1 MIDDFSSSNSYS
13 LIGVDSNWSYIR
25 FDSPTVPVWVSS
37 NFIEVENE
45 IATVRVN
52 SLNARLR
59 PTLKGAI
66 LTTLS
71 VGYSSQVTGTENG
84 FSRIVAPPSTVV
96 AVKKQDLIPQTI
108 AVNKE
113 RFDIIE
119 SAPPQMAE
127 DEPIYAPKRNMNER
141 EPLGSSEALVV
152 STDFPSK
159 TASIS
164 VDLPNVELE
173 TAKREVFPSVES
185 TRHIVVPGDAISLT
199 VFGEGDLSREDLR
212 VSENGEVAF
221 PLLGALSVSGL
232 NTSQIATLVQS
243 RLSKGYV
250 RDPKV
255 SVSMFS
261 YRPIFIRGAVVRTG
275 AFSYAQG
282 LTVGKAL
289 ALAGG
294 VSPAAIE
301 NSVSIERNGK
311 VEIEGL
317 GFDSQYTINSG
328 DVISVD
334 GGNAGRLESAELYI
348 YLHGEVKGPGEYQFR
363 RGLTVEKAVVLAGG
377 FSLRASKR
385 KISITRY
392 VNGQETPVKI
402 RRAEL
407 YMPIEP
413 GDVIDVGASWF

>member
-1 MIDDFSSSNSYS
+1 M
-13 LIGVDSNWSYIR
+13 IGVDSNWSYIR

-221 PLLGALSVSGL
+221 PLLGALSVIRPE
-232 NTSQIATLVQS
+232 NTRHFL
-243 RLSKGYV
+243 
-250 RDPKV
+250 
-255 SVSMFS
+255 
-261 YRPIFIRGAVVRTG
+261 
-275 AFSYAQG
+275 
-282 LTVGKAL
+282 
-289 ALAGG
+289 
-294 VSPAAIE
+294 
-301 NSVSIERNGK
+301 
-311 VEIEGL
+311 
-317 GFDSQYTINSG
+317 
-328 DVISVD
+328 
-334 GGNAGRLESAELYI
+334 
-348 YLHGEVKGPGEYQFR
+348 
-363 RGLTVEKAVVLAGG
+363 
-377 FSLRASKR
+377 
-385 KISITRY
+385 
-392 VNGQETPVKI
+392 
-402 RRAEL
+402 
-407 YMPIEP
+407 
-413 GDVIDVGASWF
+413 W